1 MVLLQSDF
9 QFMFQVYI
17 ERLYKHEK
25 INHIIRQYSFSKYK
39 KKCNPLAIVRNILG
53 GIRKMILYR
62 VEKKNTDFWIHV
74 TFLSIFSLEA
84 SNIYHFLLMVHRIVQ
99 NKCRQVQR
107 FLKTLPYS
115 LLTVIFSFTH
125 TYINQGY
132 QFHFQIILFLSEI
145 YYLVLD

>member
-84 SNIYHFLLMVHRIVQ
+84 SNIYHFLLMVNRIVQ
-99 NKCRQVQR
+99 NIYMQQQVHIYTHTI
-107 FLKTLPYS
+107 FLKKNYLPYS
-115 LLTVIFSFTH
+115 YIFIHSYLYQTRISISFSNNIVIK
-125 TYINQGY
+125 
-132 QFHFQIILFLSEI
+132 
-145 YYLVLD
+145 

>member
-1 MVLLQSDF
+1 M
-9 QFMFQVYI
+9 
-17 ERLYKHEK
+17 
-25 INHIIRQYSFSKYK
+25 
-39 KKCNPLAIVRNILG
+39 VRNILG

-132 QFHFQIILFLSEI
+132 QFHFQIILFLSERHYRDTYNLNFTHSKYEDLLQHAGQYCSI
-145 YYLVLD
+145 EGEARVLQYCPKCCNKSKYFE